1 MLFIT
6 ATDTGVGKTFFSQR
20 LLEEAAL
27 HLDRR
32 EIAYYKP
39 IQCGKDKKEL
49 FGNIFYEADYQCIER
64 SCPDIDSYCTYDFAY
79 PASPDYASALENT
92 IIDINKIVEDFKKL
106 EKDYKFIV
114 VEGAGGLA
122 VPINDKELI
131 SDIARA
137 LALPTLI
144 VSRPVLGTI
153 NQTLLSIEHAQ
164 NKGLKVH
171 SLIMA
176 EENSVSEAM
185 IEEQLKASMESIE
198 RLSGIEF
205 RGVGEIVRGFIAART

>member
-1 MLFIT
+1 MLFIA

-144 VSRPVLGTI
+144 VSRT
-153 NQTLLSIEHAQ
+153 
-164 NKGLKVH
+164 
-171 SLIMA
+171 
-176 EENSVSEAM
+176 VS
-185 IEEQLKASMESIE
+185 
-198 RLSGIEF
+198 
-205 RGVGEIVRGFIAART
+205 